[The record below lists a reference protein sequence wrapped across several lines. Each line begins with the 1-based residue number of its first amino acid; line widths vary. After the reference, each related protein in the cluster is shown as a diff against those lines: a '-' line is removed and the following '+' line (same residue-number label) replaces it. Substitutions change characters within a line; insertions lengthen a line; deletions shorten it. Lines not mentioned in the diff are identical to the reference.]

1 MEGEHGWVGRQL
13 TELDKVSIFFR
24 DKIEMYKM
32 RMRWE
37 KGLIIIHRSEYEM
50 LFDVTST
57 SLSAD
62 NGITWSKE
70 RNPKNMR

>member
-1 MEGEHGWVGRQL
+1 MGW
-13 TELDKVSIFFR
+13 SAAR

-37 KGLIIIHRSEYEM
+37 KGLIIIHCAEYEM
-50 LFDVTST
+50 VFDVTST